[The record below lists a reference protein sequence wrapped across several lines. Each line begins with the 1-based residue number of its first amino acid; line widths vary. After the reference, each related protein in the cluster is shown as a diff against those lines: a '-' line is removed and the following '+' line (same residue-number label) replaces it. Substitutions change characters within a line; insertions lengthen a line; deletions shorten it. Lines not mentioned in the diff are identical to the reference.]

1 MQQNSS
7 SLAVTLISFRD
18 GDAITVP
25 AAGVS
30 GRGVKAG
37 GADPLWLDLG
47 VLSDVGVTPSQE
59 EREVYAPQPGK
70 LVLYDVIPTKHKREI
85 KLALMQM
92 SPIVWEN
99 PFRHIAF
106 GFNPE
111 QAV

>member
-1 MQQNSS
+1 MQQNSFIIGS
-7 SLAVTLISFRD
+7 HAYFFRD

-59 EREVYAPQPGK
+59 ETGSLRAATGEAGP
-70 LVLYDVIPTKHKREI
+70 L
-85 KLALMQM
+85 
-92 SPIVWEN
+92 
-99 PFRHIAF
+99 
-106 GFNPE
+106 
-111 QAV
+111 